1 MSKHNSFIAFINEWF
16 TVGIRSSFFD
26 AEASMA
32 ASSVDVDGV
41 KENEHDGAETIS
53 AKTNTHV
60 PICETQNAN
69 GRRSDTTTR
78 LHFALAQFLKGPE
91 GQNDIESHAR

>member
-41 KENEHDGAETIS
+41 KENENDGAETIS

-60 PICETQNAN
+60 PICETENAD